1 MSNLS
6 PQLQASELKAELMQ
20 MTATFQAALP
30 KSIPAE
36 GFIRRIITSVQLEPK
51 LLAADRKSLFVA
63 CMKAAQDGLLLD
75 GREAGLSVYN
85 DRQNGGQTV
94 AYLPMVGGIL
104 KKIRQSGEISSVRAH
119 VVYEGDEFEYELGDD
134 ERIVHRPNLTA
145 QGGKIVAAY
154 AIAKFKDG
162 DIQREVMS
170 SAQIKKIAS
179 KATGIGKRCWELDEG
194 EMSKKTVI
202 KRLGKRLP
210 SSNDLQQVF
219 ENEGDQ
225 GQQVAQVSMTEEAP
239 AQPQLAGPVTVA
251 DLNRQIAAAPEVA
264 ATTVDAEVVEP
275 AAAVAPEPEP
285 EPAPKAAP
293 RTRRASTAAVS
304 APQDGDETPVQ
315 PTLEA
320 QTQPQGEEFS
330 PPDEDPFGG
339 D

>member
-6 PQLQASELKAELMQ
+6 SQLQASELKAELMQ

-134 ERIVHRPNLTA
+134 ERIVHKPNLTA

-154 AIAKFKDG
+154 AIAKFRDG

-170 SAQIKKIAS
+170 RAQIQRIAS
-179 KATGIGKRCWELDEG
+179 KATGIGKACWASEEG

-202 KRLGKRLP
+202 KRLSKRLP

-219 ENEGDQ
+219 ENEGEQ
-225 GQQVAQVSMTEEAP
+225 GQQVAQVSVTEEAL

-251 DLNRQIAAAPEVA
+251 DLNRQIAAAPA
-264 ATTVDAEVVEP
+264 AAPTTVDAEVVEP
-275 AAAVAPEPEP
+275 VAPAPEP

-293 RTRRASTAAVS
+293 RTRRASAAAVS
-304 APQDGDETPVQ
+304 APQDGSETPVQ
-315 PTLEA
+315 PALEA

-330 PPDEDPFGG
+330 PPEDDPFGG

>member
-6 PQLQASELKAELMQ
+6 PHLQASNFKAELME

-51 LLAADRKSLFVA
+51 LLAADRKSLVVA

-104 KKIRQSGEISSVRAH
+104 KKIRQSGEISSIRAH

-134 ERIVHRPNLTA
+134 ERIVHKPNLTA

-170 SAQIKKIAS
+170 RAQIQRIAS
-179 KATGIGKRCWELDEG
+179 KATGIGKRCWESDEG

-202 KRLGKRLP
+202 KRLSKRLP

-225 GQQVAQVSMTEEAP
+225 GQQVAQVSVTEE
-239 AQPQLAGPVTVA
+239 AQPQLAAPVTVA
-251 DLNRQIAAAPEVA
+251 DLNRQIAAAPA
-264 ATTVDAEVVEP
+264 AAPTTVEAEVVE
-275 AAAVAPEPEP
+275 AEQAVAPEPEP
-285 EPAPKAAP
+285 APAPKAAP

-304 APQDGDETPVQ
+304 APQDGDETTVQ
-315 PTLEA
+315 TTPEA
-320 QTQPQGEEFS
+320 QTQPQGEDFS
-330 PPDEDPFGG
+330 PPEEDPFGG

>member
-134 ERIVHRPNLTA
+134 ERIVHRPSLTA

-170 SAQIKKIAS
+170 WAQIQKIAS
-179 KATGIGKRCWELDEG
+179 KATGIGKACWASEPG

-202 KRLGKRLP
+202 RRLAKRLP

-225 GQQVAQVSMTEEAP
+225 GQQVAQVSVTEEAP

-275 AAAVAPEPEP
+275 VAPAPEP

-293 RTRRASTAAVS
+293 RTRRASAAAVS

-315 PTLEA
+315 PTLDS
-320 QTQPQGEEFS
+320 QSQPQGEEFS
-330 PPDEDPFGG
+330 PPEEDPFGG